1 MSRLDNQL
9 FALQSLTE
17 NSSKTVA
24 KYDYENF
31 CKEFVF
37 EKLRGKNF
45 GEAFCK
51 KFDFNDTF
59 LRGLSD
65 QTAKLHI
72 EKFGYIK

>member
-9 FALQSLTE
+9 FALESLTE
-17 NSSKTVA
+17 NSSKTVT